1 MPAQESAKTAK
12 CTAPERRLMGQ
23 QKQLLLLQ
31 HNTRNIRQN
40 WLRASKNVLHQ
51 QPVKYHDLALCE
63 RNVQAIRSLRLYVHN
78 FVTERL

>member
-31 HNTRNIRQN
+31 HNTRNIRRN

-51 QPVKYHDLALCE
+51 QPVKYHVE
-63 RNVQAIRSLRLYVHN
+63 RNVHAIRSLRLYVHN